1 MGTPTFRV
9 LSSRSVEEPP
19 TVRVKFAN
27 GLEYDFDL
35 THYKMNEASP
45 VGCNYI
51 GRLHGDSTSSVA
63 VTGCLNK
70 PDDRFQVTLLSRHS
84 KDKMFFLDYYG
95 NAEVVQRPF
104 HDGGITM
111 AKISSR

>member
-1 MGTPTFRV
+1 MFRV

-19 TVRVKFAN
+19 TMQVKFAN

-35 THYKMNEASP
+35 THYKMNEAYP
-45 VGCNYI
+45 IGCNYI
-51 GRLHGDSTSSVA
+51 GRLHGDPTSSVA

-70 PDDRFQVTLLSRHS
+70 PDDRFQVTMISRHS
-84 KDKMFFLDYYG
+84 KDKIFFINSFG

-111 AKISSR
+111 SKKSST

>member
-1 MGTPTFRV
+1 MPTFKV

-19 TVRVKFAN
+19 TVQVMFAN

-35 THYKMNEASP
+35 THYKMNKASV

-51 GRLHGDSTSSVA
+51 GRLHGDATSSVA

-70 PDDRFQVTLLSRHS
+70 PDDRLQVTLLSRHS
-84 KDKMFFLDYYG
+84 KDKMFFVDSFG
-95 NAEVVQRPF
+95 NAEVIQKPF
-104 HDGGITM
+104 HDGGKTSE
-111 AKISSR
+111 KIPST